1 MNILNAGKNFFVK
14 GFDWDTR
21 ISRSEFW
28 YGFLVSQILIYLAY
42 YPVVFI
48 LIVMSDANEFFSYLW
63 MFLPVLPVSTLV
75 ARRLHDINRT
85 GWWFLINA
93 IPIVGGVILIFWCCK
108 KGDTGKNLYGQD
120 PLPANS

>member
-28 YGFLVSQILIYLAY
+28 YGMLVSTILIYLVY
-42 YPVVFI
+42 YPIVFM
-48 LIVMSDANEFFSYLW
+48 LIFMFEANEFFTYLW
-63 MFLPVLPVSTLV
+63 MIIPVLPVSSLV

-85 GWWFLINA
+85 GWWFLISF
-93 IPIVGGVILIFWCCK
+93 IPIVGFFFIYWYCK
-108 KGDTGKNLYGQD
+108 KGDSGDNLYGPD
-120 PLPANS
+120 PLTIDT